1 MRAGDR
7 SEQEGARFETAEEVP
22 VPFLDGVDREEVER
36 SAGDEPQHMRALQGN
51 AAQAGAVDGR
61 AEAAQRLG
69 HRVGV
74 ARSHDRGR
82 GHG

>member
-1 MRAGDR
+1 MRARDR
-7 SEQEGARFETAEEVP
+7 AEQEGAGFETAEEVP

-36 SAGDEPQHMRALQGN
+36 AAGDEPQHMRPLQGHV
-51 AAQAGAVDGR
+51 AQSGAVDGG
-61 AEAAQRLG
+61 AEAAQRLR

-82 GHG
+82 GYG